1 MSISLSIYDV
11 FANLLPGLLYLFAI
25 NEFLKSVSFKGLDP
39 TVLPGASA
47 TIGIL
52 FIGYL
57 LGHLFNAL
65 TYNGWYMLFYRD
77 SSNHDR
83 NNMKSD
89 AGRAL
94 ASLRAQYPDLD
105 FGTFL
110 PRDTDVLF
118 NAIQV
123 NNKELADRI
132 EITRVTAIMMRNV
145 SFGIFILGMVEII
158 NTVRA
163 SSLIY
168 LLVTLACLIASRLAL
183 SQTAKYY
190 HWFFKDVFRIGSLYG
205 KSLTEVVSNLRGEAN
220 PKPSKSK
227 RN

>member
-25 NEFLKSVSFKGLDP
+25 NEFLKSVGFKGLDL

-57 LGHLFNAL
+57 LGYLFNAL
-65 TYNGWYMLFYRD
+65 TYNGWYLLFYRE
-77 SSNHDR
+77 SSNHDH
-83 NNMKSD
+83 NNMKSN

-94 ASLRAQYPDLD
+94 ESLRAQYPDLD
-105 FGTFL
+105 FGAFL

-123 NNKELADRI
+123 NNKDLADRI

-163 SSLIY
+163 SSLVY
-168 LLVTLACLIASRLAL
+168 LLVTLACLAASRLAL
-183 SQTAKYY
+183 SQTARYY
-190 HWFFKDVFRIGSLYG
+190 NWFFKDVFRIGSLYG
-205 KSLTEVVSNLRGEAN
+205 KSLSEVVSNLRGESN
-220 PKPSKSK
+220 PKPGKSK
-227 RN
+227 R